1 MRRSAF
7 ALAALAL
14 PALALAAAASAGP
27 AEAAKRKSNEI
38 TVQARSYFDAG
49 NVVKPGT
56 GGYTNYVSAGN
67 NSTAAPFAAN
77 RSGFGGETL
86 PGRWD
91 LPNCCG
97 VTVDIPAGPLGKR

>member
-7 ALAALAL
+7 ALAALAV
-14 PALALAAAASAGP
+14 AVAASAVP

-38 TVQARSYFDAG
+38 TVRARSYFDAG
-49 NVVKPGT
+49 NVVKPGSA
-56 GGYTNYVSAGN
+56 GYTNYVSAGN
-67 NSTAAPFAAN
+67 NSVAAPFAAN

-86 PGRWD
+86 PSRWE

-97 VTVDIPAGPLGKR
+97 VAVDIPAGPLGKR